1 MQIIQISV
9 VLFFTM
15 FNPGN
20 AGGTLLINIHG
31 YDRYGSEHAD
41 KFFLAVRLF
50 PIAKDMQE
58 DL

>member
-1 MQIIQISV
+1 MAFPDA
-9 VLFFTM
+9 LFLTM